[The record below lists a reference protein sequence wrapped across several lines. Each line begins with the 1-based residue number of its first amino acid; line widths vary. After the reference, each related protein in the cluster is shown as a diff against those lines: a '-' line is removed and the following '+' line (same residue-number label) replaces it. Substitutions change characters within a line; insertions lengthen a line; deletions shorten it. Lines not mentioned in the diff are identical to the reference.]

1 MPVFDV
7 NGKMIKYSK
16 NAQIVLGTPHG
27 NATFKYWMENYI
39 IPTWQSAL
47 SANKFIKDLT
57 KFNISNT
64 FDGEG

>member
-1 MPVFDV
+1 MPVFLP
-7 NGKMIKYSK
+7 NGDLLKDSR

-27 NATFKYWMENYI
+27 NATFKYWMENYV
-39 IPTWQSAL
+39 IPDLQNQL
-47 SANKFIKDLT
+47 SANKFIRDLV